1 VPAEKSIAPVAG
13 NATVGDRECMAFSGT
28 MVVSG
33 RATGL
38 AVATGSDTELGR
50 INQMLANVS
59 PLETPLL
66 RQIKKFGYSIT
77 AVIGVLSVIIFSYGH
92 WLGHMT
98 FVELFQA
105 VVGIA
110 VAWFCWRE
118 AAVVAVPDEGG
129 LTVRNLVV
137 HRRLEWAEIV
147 DVRFGEGRPWV
158 QLDLADGDTL
168 AVMAIQRADG
178 AAAQKE
184 ARRLAT
190 LVARHTPTRRDD

>member
-1 VPAEKSIAPVAG
+1 VTPAADDERPFRPRFARVVTLTIGVVVLVLTALLIGAITHVTA
-13 NATVGDRECMAFSGT
+13 GDRAG
-28 MVVSG
+28 
-33 RATGL
+33 
-38 AVATGSDTELGR
+38 
-50 INQMLANVS
+50 I
-59 PLETPLL
+59 
-66 RQIKKFGYSIT
+66 
-77 AVIGVLSVIIFSYGH
+77 
-92 WLGHMT
+92 
-98 FVELFQA
+98 A

-190 LVARHTPTRRDD
+190 LVERHTPTRRDD